1 MRNKII
7 IILIITIVA
16 LISTTTFMSIRINDL
31 NRDLSISSNNVKAYA
46 MLHDSLN
53 SSNRLFQ
60 LRIADMEY
68 LNDSIFNQMLKQ
80 AEELD
85 IKEKNIKQLQYQLEN
100 YSRVETIYITQRDTI
115 FKEPDFVL
123 DTCMSDKW
131 GKTCLSLRAP
141 NVITVGHSYINKKHI
156 IMSTKKEPVKQ
167 RKWFLPRW
175 FTKKHTVVDIT
186 VVDENPYI
194 ETKESRFVEIIK

>member
-7 IILIITIVA
+7 IILIIAVVA

-68 LNDSIFNQMLKQ
+68 LNDSIFNKMLKQ

-100 YSRVETIYITQRDTI
+100 YSRVETIYITQKDTI

-131 GKTCLSLRAP
+131 GTTCLSLRAP